1 MSPTSTPIQVLTV
14 DSLAWLVTSTL
25 RRPRADLALPPS
37 AAAWP
42 RRQPA
47 AARVAHDSCAD
58 EFGSAS
64 YGGPRRR
71 AAGLVD
77 QLLVVE
83 AAPQR
88 WLVRWCTQR
97 PRPRRARLP
106 CGTSDPAGPGV
117 RNFVGGAM
125 DSNSFPRPTHNV
137 RRPRKHCVSDTP
149 HAPARAPRDAHARAR
164 PALGARPCATAP
176 SSKVHPIAAAERPR
190 LHALARLHRAR
201 HRHRRLGYTA
211 SRASLPALG
220 PPTAV
225 RQQVGLG
232 EESLVVVRGTD
243 DVGERARLIGI
254 PRDDAGPARPCS
266 ELPRDHLGVFT
277 EGPCL

>member
-14 DSLAWLVTSTL
+14 DSLARLVTSTL

-149 HAPARAPRDAHARAR
+149 HAPARAPRGTRTRAPAR
-164 PALGARPCATAP
+164 PALPLARARARQRRPAKCTLLQQRSDLASTRWRACIVRATATAAWATP
-176 SSKVHPIAAAERPR
+176 HRVHRCQ
-190 LHALARLHRAR
+190 LSARLPQCGSRWASAR
-201 HRHRRLGYTA
+201 
-211 SRASLPALG
+211 SL
-220 PPTAV
+220 
-225 RQQVGLG
+225 
-232 EESLVVVRGTD
+232 S
-243 DVGERARLIGI
+243 
-254 PRDDAGPARPCS
+254 S
-266 ELPRDHLGVFT
+266 W
-277 EGPCL
+277 

>member
-1 MSPTSTPIQVLTV
+1 MICSLRRSCVSPTSTPIQVLTV

-149 HAPARAPRDAHARAR
+149 HAPARAPRDAHARAPRLLARARARQRR
-164 PALGARPCATAP
+164 PAKCTLLQQRSDLASTRWRACIVRATATAAWATP
-176 SSKVHPIAAAERPR
+176 HRVHRCQ
-190 LHALARLHRAR
+190 LSARLPQCGSRWASAR
-201 HRHRRLGYTA
+201 
-211 SRASLPALG
+211 SL
-220 PPTAV
+220 
-225 RQQVGLG
+225 
-232 EESLVVVRGTD
+232 S
-243 DVGERARLIGI
+243 
-254 PRDDAGPARPCS
+254 S
-266 ELPRDHLGVFT
+266 W
-277 EGPCL
+277 

>member
-149 HAPARAPRDAHARAR
+149 HAPARAPRDAHARAPGSWRAPVRDSAVQQSAPYCSSGATSPPRAGAPASCAPPPPPLGLHRIACIVASSR
-164 PALGARPCATAP
+164 PAYR
-176 SSKVHPIAAAERPR
+176 SAAAGGPR
-190 LHALARLHRAR
+190 RGVSRR
-201 HRHRRLGYTA
+201 GERHRR
-211 SRASLPALG
+211 R
-220 PPTAV
+220 
-225 RQQVGLG
+225 R
-232 EESLVVVRGTD
+232 
-243 DVGERARLIGI
+243 RARTSYRHTQG
-254 PRDDAGPARPCS
+254 
-266 ELPRDHLGVFT
+266 
-277 EGPCL
+277 